1 MFINL
6 LETKDGVK
14 MDLTPRL
21 TTPRLPSGAVH
32 HGTYELAGH
41 NGDSANKIV
50 NVMLNAFRNQPT
62 PTAVAGLK
70 EALKNVVVASQST
83 KH

>member
-14 MDLTPRL
+14 MDLTSDL
-21 TTPRLPSGAVH
+21 TTPHLANGAVH

-41 NGDSANKIV
+41 NDDSAGKIV

-62 PTAVAGLK
+62 SAAVAGLK